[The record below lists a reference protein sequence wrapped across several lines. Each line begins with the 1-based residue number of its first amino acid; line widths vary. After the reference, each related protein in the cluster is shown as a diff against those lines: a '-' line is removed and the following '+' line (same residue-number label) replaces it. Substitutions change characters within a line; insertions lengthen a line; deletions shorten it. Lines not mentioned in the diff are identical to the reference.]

1 MINKKKE
8 VKEEI
13 LFTRAQKRIKYLE
26 VNLIKYMRNLYIENY
41 KTMLK
46 ETKDRNKVGKKRSVF
61 MDLMTKY
68 C

>member
-1 MINKKKE
+1 
-8 VKEEI
+8 
-13 LFTRAQKRIKYLE
+13 
-26 VNLIKYMRNLYIENY
+26 MRNLYIENY

>member
-26 VNLIKYMRNLYIENY
+26 INLIKYMRNLYIENY

>member
-1 MINKKKE
+1 
-8 VKEEI
+8 
-13 LFTRAQKRIKYLE
+13 
-26 VNLIKYMRNLYIENY
+26 MRNLYIENY

-46 ETKDRNKVGKKRSVF
+46 ETKDRNKVGGKKRSVF